1 MDEETKKRLDLQ
13 DELLKKIYISAEKTR
28 KYFLTTVI
36 ITIVTLIL
44 PLVALIFILPWF
56 INTYMSTFG
65 VF

>member
-28 KYFLTTVI
+28 KYFLTTII
-36 ITIVTLIL
+36 ITIVTVVL
-44 PLVALIFILPWF
+44 PLIAMIFILPWF
-56 INTYMSTFG
+56 MNTYMSTLG

>member
-28 KYFLTTVI
+28 KYFLTTII
-36 ITIVTLIL
+36 ITIVTVVL
-44 PLVALIFILPWF
+44 PLIALIFILPWF
-56 INTYMSTFG
+56 INTYMSTLG